1 MLLYQA
7 TTKTGQNIVDEAEA
21 LLKDSANAIWSEAEM
36 LQALKQ
42 AVRKLYPDIFTPK
55 VDTSLSTDG
64 TSFTFT
70 IPATLDLIMGCQIR
84 PDTSSQYESVRYST
98 EWDGSNNK
106 LNLYDKYASGL
117 TIKLLGGT
125 RLTVPSALGDT
136 LDIPVDAEDLLLTS
150 IKMECM
156 EMILLDKGKL
166 NQFAA
171 REQGVTE
178 VDVINMIDI
187 LKRDYTRRKDEVATM
202 LISLMTRI

>member
-1 MLLYQA
+1 MLLYQV

-21 LLKDSANAIWSEAEM
+21 LLKDSTNNIWSEAEM

-42 AVRKLYPDIFTPK
+42 SVRKLYPDIFTPK

-64 TSFTFT
+64 TSFSFT
-70 IPATLDLIMGCQIR
+70 IPSTLDLIMGVQLR
-84 PDTSSQYESVRYST
+84 PSSQDQYESIRYST

-106 LNLYDKYASGL
+106 LNLYDKYQSGL
-117 TIKLLGGT
+117 SIKLLGGT
-125 RLTVPSALGDT
+125 RLAVPAALGDA
-136 LDIPVDAEDLLLTS
+136 LDVPIDAEDLLITA

-156 EMILLDKGKL
+156 EMLLLDKGKL

-178 VDVINMIDI
+178 VDVINMIDM

>member
-7 TTKTGQNIVDEAEA
+7 TSKTGENIVDEAEA
-21 LLKDSANAIWSEAEM
+21 LLKDSVNAIWSESEM

-64 TSFTFT
+64 TSFSYT
-70 IPATLDLIMGCQIR
+70 IPATLDLIMACQIR
-84 PDTSSQYESVRYST
+84 PDTSSQYENVRFGT

-117 TIKLLGGT
+117 SIKLLGGT
-125 RLTVPSALGDT
+125 RLTVPSALGDS
-136 LDIPVDAEDLLLTS
+136 LDISVDTEDLIITA

-156 EMILLDKGKL
+156 EMLLLDKGKL

-178 VDVINMIDI
+178 VDVINMIDM

-202 LISLMTRI
+202 LIQLITRI

>member
-7 TTKTGQNIVDEAEA
+7 TTKTGQNMVDEAEA
-21 LLKDSANAIWSEAEM
+21 LLKDSTNAIWSEAEM

-64 TSFTFT
+64 TSFSFT
-70 IPATLDLIMGCQIR
+70 IPAALDLIMGAQIR
-84 PDTSSQYESVRYST
+84 LSEQSQYESIRYST

-117 TIKLLGGT
+117 SIKLLGGT
-125 RLTVPSALGDT
+125 RLTVPTALGDS
-136 LDIPVDAEDLLLTS
+136 LDIPVDAEDLILTS

-156 EMILLDKGKL
+156 EMLLLDKGKL

-178 VDVINMIDI
+178 VDVINMIDM